1 MTNPLVTDKV
11 ARAIY
16 GYAGTDG
23 LPMFDDLAPTV
34 QISYVEEAEAA
45 ILAVTDYVK
54 GLACQIDTEPTNE
67 PGYDPLASMA
77 KATLLSLADMLIPYE
92 TKYDKKRKNR

>member
-16 GYAGTDG
+16 EYAGTDG
-23 LPMFDDLAPTV
+23 LPLFENLSPTV

-45 ILAVTDYVK
+45 ILAVTNYVK
-54 GLACQIDTEPTNE
+54 FLACQIDVEIPNH
-67 PGYDPLASMA
+67 PGYDQQAAMA
-77 KATLLSLADMLIPYE
+77 KATLLSLADMLDPYE
-92 TKYDKKRKNR
+92 DKRRKRH